1 MRLLVSMVALVL
13 ALVAVVLLLQ
23 MSSQAS
29 REARAAGWAHSLVWH
44 ALALPVAP
52 RFLDS
57 DARRESEDS
66 ERWVVSGRFE
76 ADPATGPLG
85 PRDYVASLRQVC
97 GDAQSADCWR
107 LQDLVVAGQTLVR
120 SEVPDPAALRAA
132 GFAAA
137 SASEQGSAPEEDGDL
152 SMAGRGGAAMNG
164 SAGAGAE
171 AGTGIGA
178 GVEASERPAA
188 VEEPQPALGSA
199 TGGGATGGG
208 PTVGGRP
215 VSVLPVPRA
224 RPAELGS

>member
-66 ERWVVSGRFE
+66 ERWVVSGRLE

-137 SASEQGSAPEEDGDL
+137 SASEQGSAPAPEEDGDL
-152 SMAGRGGAAMNG
+152 SMAGRGGAAMNV

-178 GVEASERPAA
+178 GAEASERPAA
-188 VEEPQPALGSA
+188 VEEPQPSL
-199 TGGGATGGG
+199 GGATAGG